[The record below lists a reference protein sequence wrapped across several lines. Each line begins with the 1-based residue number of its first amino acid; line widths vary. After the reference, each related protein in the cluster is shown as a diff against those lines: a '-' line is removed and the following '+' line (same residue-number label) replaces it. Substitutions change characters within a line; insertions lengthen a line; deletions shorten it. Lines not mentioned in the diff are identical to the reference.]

1 MSNLPAPTEG
11 LPIHGPFLNLSAS
24 DAQRRRY
31 FLRCWSRLIDAEP
44 CPVDTGRVHGPARPT
59 VADVAALYPSY
70 AARGA
75 FLVPLLRI
83 ARDA

>member
-1 MSNLPAPTEG
+1 MSNLMAFYCEADEDYHDALRDPGTGMCPACTAPPERM
-11 LPIHGPFLNLSAS
+11 A
-24 DAQRRRY
+24 
-31 FLRCWSRLIDAEP
+31 
-44 CPVDTGRVHGPARPT
+44 DTGLVHGPARPT

>member
-1 MSNLPAPTEG
+1 MSNPNPALAALRHHVSGAVARGEAVAITEVCAAVPT
-11 LPIHGPFLNLSAS
+11 
-24 DAQRRRY
+24 
-31 FLRCWSRLIDAEP
+31 
-44 CPVDTGRVHGPARPT
+44 DTGLLHGPARPT